1 MGSFCLAVGIRSALG
16 STGRQRR
23 AGVPSPAN
31 GRVLAAGRWRGPGQ
45 PRSAKQ
51 NFTQKD
57 NKSSS
62 LANLR
67 DIQSGFPNGNPVQSL
82 QHKLDAARVQFGKF
96 LRNWR
101 RSNDWSVTTAQDW
114 AKACPALIPWP
125 LRVAGGQWGNLE
137 NGKVHQPQPS
147 TFIQLGV
154 LNECLALED
163 RGPIKDRTL
172 RDRVQRAQPVRHS
185 DGRLWGAEDWFACY
199 IGKLEG
205 PPELWPRQEEIDAE
219 SETKRLR
226 TLFDQASELA
236 GVRPVSAAMQ
246 VLRKAGDLPMEQVVA
261 IENALFAGERLAP
274 AIVPIARQALDAWV
288 REAAPELISSE
299 AETGAS

>member
-1 MGSFCLAVGIRSALG
+1 MFA
-16 STGRQRR
+16 QN
-23 AGVPSPAN
+23 AN
-31 GRVLAAGRWRGPGQ
+31 KVL
-45 PRSAKQ
+45 
-51 NFTQKD
+51 
-57 NKSSS
+57 S

-67 DIQSGFPNGNPVQSL
+67 DIQFGFPNGNPVQSL

-114 AKACPALIPWP
+114 AKACPALIPWS

-172 RDRVQRAQPVRHS
+172 RDRVQRAQPVRHP

-205 PPELWPRQEEIDAE
+205 PAGLWPRQEEIEAE
-219 SETKRLR
+219 IETKQLR
-226 TLFDQASELA
+226 SLFERAVEHVGA
-236 GVRPVSAAMQ
+236 RPVSAAMQ
-246 VLRKAGDLPMEQVVA
+246 VLRKAGDLPMEQVEA
-261 IENALFAGERLAP
+261 IENALFAGEQLAP
-274 AIVPIARQALDAWV
+274 AMVPIARQALADWV
-288 REAAPELISSE
+288 REAAPELLDSEEESS
-299 AETGAS
+299 AS

>member
-1 MGSFCLAVGIRSALG
+1 MAGQQADHASWPFAKSAGIL
-16 STGRQRR
+16 
-23 AGVPSPAN
+23 
-31 GRVLAAGRWRGPGQ
+31 L
-45 PRSAKQ
+45 
-51 NFTQKD
+51 
-57 NKSSS
+57 
-62 LANLR
+62 
-67 DIQSGFPNGNPVQSL
+67 GFPNGNPVQSL

-101 RSNDWSVTTAQDW
+101 KSNDWTVTTAQDW

-137 NGKVHQPQPS
+137 NGKVLQPQPS

-163 RGPIKDRTL
+163 RGTIKDRVL
-172 RDRVQRAQPVRHS
+172 RERVERARPVLHD
-185 DGRLWGAEDWFACY
+185 DGRPWGAEDWFACY

-205 PPELWPRQEEIDAE
+205 PAGLWPRQDEIDAE
-219 SETKRLR
+219 AETKRLR
-226 TLFDQASELA
+226 SLFDQVLEQV

-246 VLRKAGDLPMEQVVA
+246 VLRKAGDLPMEQVEA

-274 AIVPIARQALDAWV
+274 AIVPIAREALLAWV
-288 REAAPELISSE
+288 REVAPELEPGEPS
-299 AETGAS
+299 AEPA

>member
-1 MGSFCLAVGIRSALG
+1 MGLEVAKP
-16 STGRQRR
+16 R
-23 AGVPSPAN
+23 ADKLSPAN
-31 GRVLAAGRWRGPGQ
+31 GCEGACYLQLLA
-45 PRSAKQ
+45 
-51 NFTQKD
+51 
-57 NKSSS
+57 KSTGIM
-62 LANLR
+62 L
-67 DIQSGFPNGNPVQSL
+67 GFPNGNPVQSL
-82 QHKLDAARVQFGKF
+82 QQKLDASRVLFGRF

-137 NGKVHQPQPS
+137 NGKVLQPQPS

-154 LNECLALED
+154 LNDCLALQE
-163 RGPIKDRTL
+163 RGAIKDRLL
-172 RDRVQRAQPVRHS
+172 RDRVQRAQPVRHT
-185 DGRLWGAEDWFACY
+185 DGSPWGAEDWFACY

-205 PPELWPRQEEIDAE
+205 PAELWPRLEEIDAE

-226 TLFDQASELA
+226 SLFDQAVNHA

-261 IENALFAGERLAP
+261 IENALFAGERLPP
-274 AIVPIARQALDAWV
+274 AIVPIARQALQAWV
-288 REAAPELISSE
+288 GEVTPDLTSPG
-299 AETGAS
+299 TGNTSA

>member
-1 MGSFCLAVGIRSALG
+1 M
-16 STGRQRR
+16 
-23 AGVPSPAN
+23 
-31 GRVLAAGRWRGPGQ
+31 
-45 PRSAKQ
+45 
-51 NFTQKD
+51 
-57 NKSSS
+57 
-62 LANLR
+62 
-67 DIQSGFPNGNPVQSL
+67 QSL

-172 RDRVQRAQPVRHS
+172 RDRVQRAQPVRHP

-205 PPELWPRQEEIDAE
+205 PPDLWPRQEEIDAE
-219 SETKRLR
+219 TETKQLR
-226 TLFDQASELA
+226 SLFERAVEHA
-236 GVRPVSAAMQ
+236 GLRPVSAAIQ
-246 VLRKAGDLPMEQVVA
+246 VLRGAGDLPMEQVQA

-288 REAAPELISSE
+288 KEAAPELITSE

>member
-1 MGSFCLAVGIRSALG
+1 LREATTQPASF
-16 STGRQRR
+16 
-23 AGVPSPAN
+23 
-31 GRVLAAGRWRGPGQ
+31 
-45 PRSAKQ
+45 AK
-51 NFTQKD
+51 
-57 NKSSS
+57 
-62 LANLR
+62 R
-67 DIQSGFPNGNPVQSL
+67 PDILLGFPNGNPVQSL

-137 NGKVHQPQPS
+137 NGKVQQPQPS

-172 RDRVQRAQPVRHS
+172 RDRVQRAQPVLHVDR
-185 DGRLWGAEDWFACY
+185 RPWGAEDWFACY

-205 PPELWPRQEEIDAE
+205 PAELWPRLEEIDAE

-226 TLFDQASELA
+226 SLFDQAVNQA

-274 AIVPIARQALDAWV
+274 TVVPIARQALLAWV
-288 REAAPELISSE
+288 GEAAPDLIPTEQENPS
-299 AETGAS
+299 T